1 MGGFLGSL
9 FGGSNP
15 TLNNNINEFGQD
27 AGFATGQGQT
37 DTTAA
42 SKYFQ
47 DILSGNPTQQAQA
60 LAPEITAQQ
69 QQTQNQRNQQAN
81 FGNRSGGTAS
91 GNVAADAT
99 NRGNIISEIGGLQGG
114 AAGSLASLGT
124 TEQNIGLNATQAQ
137 DAASQQRM
145 QNWQN
150 SILGKSTSDAIQTA
164 ENAGEGAIGL

>member
-1 MGGFLGSL
+1 MGGFFGSL

-15 TLNNNINEFGQD
+15 TLNNNIQNLGAD

-42 SKYFQ
+42 SKYYQ
-47 DILSGNPTQQAQA
+47 DILSGNPTQMAES
-60 LAPEITAQQ
+60 LAPQISTLQ
-69 QQTQNQRNQQAN
+69 QQTQNQRNQTAN
-81 FGNRSGGTAS
+81 FGNRSGGTAAANAS
-91 GNVAADAT
+91 ADAA
-99 NRGNIISEIGGLQGG
+99 NRGDIISAEGGLQSG
-114 AAGSLASLGT
+114 AAGSLGSLGT
-124 TEQNIGLNATQAQ
+124 TEQGIGLNATEAQ
-137 DAASQQRM
+137 DQASQQRM